1 MRRLAQF
8 VVRRSRAV
16 LAAFIGIVALSS
28 ILGFQSFGLLKGGG
42 YDDPT
47 SDSAKVSELLVEE
60 FKQESAEVIMV
71 VDFDQAAGEPSSIAQ
86 ATKLED
92 ALFEIAEVRK
102 VESYYSLGTPPSL
115 LSEDGKA
122 VYFFVYL
129 EDGVR
134 EAQIA
139 KQISDQF
146 GANWDGGPDIYVAGF
161 AAVTSSINSAIQ
173 SDLAKAEA
181 IAIPLTILL
190 LLFVFGSLVAAGL
203 PLLIGGLAIVGSF
216 FFIWLTAQFT
226 DTSIFALNLIT
237 GLGLGLGIDY
247 ALLMV
252 NRFREER
259 DRGVQ
264 VQQAVVNMVTS
275 AGRTVL
281 FSGLTVAVVLS
292 SMLFFPQYF
301 LKSFAVGGVVV
312 VLLAVAAALL
322 VLPAMLSRLG
332 DRVNRLKV
340 IKTADKPK
348 ESAAWAAVAKFVM
361 RRPIPVLL
369 ITSIGLGSLVLLAQ
383 DVEFGQVDDRIL
395 QQSDR
400 AVVASNVIR
409 ERFSSREGSPVEI
422 LMVDASQDDVTDYV
436 LELSKLDGIVRVQS
450 SSGIAIDGSLDDGY
464 AVAFADYQVGDYQRI
479 VAIHDIE
486 SRSTEGIELTR
497 AIRALDSD
505 HELLVGGSAA
515 IYTDSQDG
523 IEQQLPN
530 VASWIIAWTLI
541 LLFLF
546 TGSVLLP
553 IKAIVLN
560 VMSLGATLGFV
571 TWVFMGGHLKWL
583 IGDFFVTGTID
594 TSSVVLIA
602 VVAFGLSMDYE
613 LFLLSR
619 IKEQHDAGMN
629 TIESVAQGLQRS
641 GRIITAAALVLAVSF
656 IAFVTSGVT
665 IMKMLGLGIAFAIL
679 LDATVVRGLLVPAL
693 MRLFGEANWWAPK
706 WMKAIYKRIGLGH

>member
-8 VVRRSRAV
+8 VVRRSQTV
-16 LAAFIGIVALSS
+16 LVGFIGLVAISA
-28 ILGFQSFGLLKGGG
+28 IWGFQSFGLLKGGG
-42 YDDPT
+42 YDDPG
-47 SDSAKVSELLVEE
+47 SNSAKVADLLVSE
-60 FKQESAEVIMV
+60 FEQESAEVILV
-71 VDFDQAAGEPSSIAQ
+71 ADFDQLANDPASLTQAKELAA
-86 ATKLED
+86 
-92 ALFEIAEVRK
+92 ALTEIDEVRK
-102 VESYYSLGTPPSL
+102 IESYYSLGSPPSL

-122 VYFFVYL
+122 AYFFVYL
-129 EDGVR
+129 DDGARDAEV
-134 EAQIA
+134 A
-139 KQISDQF
+139 KKISAEF
-146 GANWDGGPDIYVAGF
+146 GADWNGGPDIYVAGF
-161 AAVTSSINSAIQ
+161 AAVTSSINSAIEG
-173 SDLAKAEA
+173 DLAKAEA
-181 IAIPLTILL
+181 IAIPLTVVL

-203 PLLIGGLAIVGSF
+203 PLLIGGLSIVGSF
-216 FFIWLTAQFT
+216 FFIWLSAQFT

-259 DRGVQ
+259 DRGIETK
-264 VQQAVVNMVTS
+264 QAVITMVTT

-281 FSGLTVAVVLS
+281 FSGLTVAVVLA
-292 SMLFFPQYF
+292 SMAFFPQYF
-301 LKSFAVGGVVV
+301 LKSFAIGGVVV

-322 VLPAMLSRLG
+322 VLPALLARLG
-332 DRVNRLKV
+332 DRVNRLRV
-340 IKTADKPK
+340 IKSAGKPK
-348 ESAAWAAVAKFVM
+348 QSATWAAVARFVM
-361 RRPIPVLL
+361 RRPISILL
-369 ITSIGLGSLVLLAQ
+369 VTSVGLGSLVLLAQ

-395 QQSDR
+395 QQSDKV
-400 AVVASNVIR
+400 VVASNVIR

-422 LMVDASQDDVTDYV
+422 VMIGASQDDVTDYA
-436 LELSKLDGIVRVQS
+436 LELSQLEGIVRVQS
-450 SSGIAIDGSLDDGY
+450 SSGIAIDGKLDDGY
-464 AVAFADYQVGDYQRI
+464 ALAFSNYQAGDYQRL

-486 SRSTEGIELTR
+486 SRSTEGVELTR
-497 AIRALDSD
+497 AVRALSAD
-505 HELLVGGSAA
+505 HEILVGGSAA

-523 IEQQLPN
+523 IERQLPT
-530 VASWIIAWTLI
+530 VAGWIIAWTLI

-571 TWVFMGGHLKWL
+571 TWVFVGGHLQWL

-619 IKEQHDAGMN
+619 IKEQHDAGLS
-629 TIESVAQGLQRS
+629 TTESVAQGLQQS

-656 IAFVTSGVT
+656 VAFVTSGVT